1 MFFER
6 QTNNLADAVHEI
18 RWVLNYLINQN
29 TVEEVKEMLRNSGF
43 QEIAVEPKDQSHEF
57 IKDWEP
63 GGYLEDYIQSAV
75 IKAIKPY
82 N

>member
-1 MFFER
+1 
-6 QTNNLADAVHEI
+6 
-18 RWVLNYLINQN
+18 
-29 TVEEVKEMLRNSGF
+29 MLRNSGF